1 MTDQTK
7 NEKVV
12 ARMITLRDQMQE
24 IQRVADSEIAKLK
37 EQYAKGEAFLLAQ
50 LNAMGEGASM
60 KLSTGTVFT
69 TQRLLA
75 NVADKGAFAQ
85 FVRETG
91 EVELL
96 QMRVSTTVLKDYME
110 QHDNAVPPGLNTTTA
125 RTINI
130 RRPNGK

>member
-12 ARMITLRDQMQE
+12 AHMIQLRDEMKE
-24 IQRVADSEIAKLK
+24 IEREAEARVAALK
-37 EQYAKGEAFLLAQ
+37 AQYAKGEAFLLAQ

-69 TQRLLA
+69 TQKLLA
-75 NVADKGAFAQ
+75 NVADKGAFAN
-85 FVRETG
+85 FIRETG

-110 QHDNAVPPGLNTTTA
+110 QHDQQLPPGLNTTIE

>member
-1 MTDQTK
+1 MTDLTK

-12 ARMITLRDQMQE
+12 ARMIELRDQMQQVQKKADDE
-24 IQRVADSEIAKLK
+24 IKALK
-37 EQYAKGEAFLLAQ
+37 EQYEKGEAYLLTQ
-50 LNAMGEGASM
+50 LNSMGEGASM

-69 TQRLLA
+69 TQRLNA
-75 NVADKGAFAQ
+75 NVADKGVFAI
-85 FVRETG
+85 FLKETG

-96 QMRVSTTVLKDYME
+96 QMRVSTTVLKDYMAE
-110 QHDNAVPPGLNTTTA
+110 HEGAVPPGLNVMTE

>member
-12 ARMITLRDQMQE
+12 ARMIQLRDEMQE
-24 IQRVADSEIAKLK
+24 LQRKADAEIAKLK
-37 EQYAKGEAFLLAQ
+37 EQYAKGEAFLLTQ

-60 KLSTGTVFT
+60 KLSTGTVYT
-69 TQRLLA
+69 TQKLLA
-75 NVADKGAFAQ
+75 NVADKGAFAN

-110 QHDNAVPPGLNTTTA
+110 QHAQSVPPGLNLTTE

>member
-1 MTDQTK
+1 MTDLTK

-12 ARMITLRDQMQE
+12 ARMIELRDQMQQVQKKADDE
-24 IQRVADSEIAKLK
+24 IKALK
-37 EQYAKGEAFLLAQ
+37 EQYEKGEAYLLTQ
-50 LNAMGEGASM
+50 LNSMGEGASM

-69 TQRLLA
+69 TQRLNA
-75 NVADKGAFAQ
+75 NVADKGVFAT
-85 FVRETG
+85 FLKETG

-96 QMRVSTTVLKDYME
+96 QMRVSTTVLKDYMAE
-110 QHDNAVPPGLNTTTA
+110 HEGAVPPGLNVMTE